1 MTTTPPNSGAGHSG
15 PPTPSPSLENPASG
29 AALLRR
35 LGLTAVLIAACAR
48 VVTSSDPLPGWSL
61 DPLTTVAP
69 QNGLGPAGSIL
80 LSSLS
85 FLGLTLI
92 LAAARRAR
100 ERTTAVLLALAAIGL
115 VPIAYHGWLGPT
127 ACVENATTGLA
138 WAGAIAGALAACIAC
153 RHAAE
158 RGLVI
163 ACLAGLAGPLVI
175 RAGIQV
181 YVEHPVLVADFEA
194 NREAFLAS
202 HGWRPDSAM
211 ARSFERRLSQP
222 DASAW
227 FAMSNVYASVMAGCV
242 AVFAAACLDAA
253 RARLWTT
260 GHRNDLYCV
269 AGVAAGLGCSLAGL
283 FIALP
288 AGGAIPK
295 GAAAAM
301 LLGLALLAIGVWWSS
316 RESSARLQE
325 RGAGFPARVL
335 RARLSNLL
343 GPALLAL
350 ALLAVL
356 LRGFVG
362 ERLGELSLLFRFY
375 YLEAALRIFADHPLW
390 GTGPDGFQSAYLLA
404 KNPLNPEEVSS
415 PHSVLFDYLSMLGI
429 WGLAW
434 GGMLVA
440 LAARAGT
447 ALLAHP
453 DGPLSPGLEQPP
465 KSPPPPASA
474 SPAPVGW
481 LIAVI
486 AISAAIS
493 FARETLPLAEAVPE
507 AYTLLLLDGLTKLA
521 VWALLWLGLAA
532 ALLPRGGGGLSPRLT
547 LGLAAGALAVLTHAQ
562 IDLTATDVSSSAWAL
577 LLLGAAAGSMPLACA
592 RRSTAQASEGA
603 AVGGRRVVGAC
614 AVACGG
620 LLTLATL
627 AAALP
632 IRAWQAELR
641 ETAVLAGES
650 TAFIQRAGALADNP
664 ADSLQAF
671 AADLAAATGRPAPDS
686 TERLDE
692 MLSAF
697 RLARGAEAADRLDAL
712 ARGRATPSRSVAHAA
727 VELRLALT
735 DLHRQLGLAPDPPA
749 TPAIDLA
756 AWAARRWPED
766 PRAWR
771 DLAQANRLAAQLGAG
786 GPEGDLDPLLRAAAL
801 DPLSPHL
808 AHQLA
813 ERFSELGQPEAAR
826 HWATIAVANHEF
838 RRLDP
843 LAGLSENQVRRL
855 RELLGNP

>member
-1 MTTTPPNSGAGHSG
+1 MKPVPRPNLS
-15 PPTPSPSLENPASG
+15 
-29 AALLRR
+29 ALLRR

-100 ERTTAVLLALAAIGL
+100 ERTPTVLLALAAIGL
-115 VPIAYHGWLGPT
+115 IPIAYHGWLGPT
-127 ACVENATTGLA
+127 ACVENTTTGLA

-181 YVEHPVLVADFEA
+181 YVEHPVLVADFES

-260 GHRNDLYCV
+260 GHRNDLYRV
-269 AGVAAGLGCSLAGL
+269 AGVAAGLGCSVAGL

-301 LLGLALLAIGVWWSS
+301 LLGLALLAIGLWSTS
-316 RESSARLQE
+316 PGTAAGLQH

-335 RARLSNLL
+335 RARWSNLL

-356 LRGFVG
+356 LRGLVG

-375 YLEAALRIFADHPLW
+375 YIEAALRIFAEHSLW
-390 GTGPDGFQSAYLLA
+390 GTGTDGFQSAYLLA

-415 PHSVLFDYLSMLGI
+415 PHSVLFDYLSMLGV

-434 GGMLVA
+434 GGLLVT
-440 LAARAGT
+440 LAARAGA

-453 DGPLSPGLEQPP
+453 DGPRSPSPEPPPKDPQPP
-465 KSPPPPASA
+465 VSPPPI
-474 SPAPVGW
+474 GW

-486 AISAAIS
+486 AVSAAIS

-507 AYTLLLLDGLTKLA
+507 AFALLLLDGLTKLA

-532 ALLPRGGGGLSPRLT
+532 ALLPRGGGGHSPRLT

-562 IDLTATDVSSSAWAL
+562 IELTATDVSSSAWAL

-592 RRSTAQASEGA
+592 RGSTALASEGA
-603 AVGGRRVVGAC
+603 AAVAGPRVVGAC
-614 AVACGG
+614 AVALGG

-627 AAALP
+627 AAAP
-632 IRAWQAELR
+632 PVRAWQAELR

-650 TAFIQRAGALADNP
+650 TAFIQRADALANDP

-671 AADLAAATGRPAPDS
+671 AADLAAATGQPAADS
-686 TERLDE
+686 AERLDE

-697 RLARGAEAADRLDAL
+697 RLARVAQAADRLDAL
-712 ARGRATPSRSVAHAA
+712 ARGRATPSRAVAHAA
-727 VELRLALT
+727 VDLRLALT
-735 DLHRQLGLAPDPPA
+735 DLHRQLGLSTNPPVTA
-749 TPAIDLA
+749 AIDLA
-756 AWAARRWPED
+756 AWAAERWPED

-771 DLAQANRLAAQLGAG
+771 DLAQANRLAAHLGAT
-786 GPEGDLDPLLRAAAL
+786 GPDGDLDPLLRAASL
-801 DPLSPHL
+801 DPLSPQL

-813 ERFSELGQPEAAR
+813 ERFSEVGHPEQAR
-826 HWATIAVANHEF
+826 RWASIAIANHEF

-843 LAGLSENQVRRL
+843 LAGLSENQVQRL

>member
-1 MTTTPPNSGAGHSG
+1 MKPVPRPNLS
-15 PPTPSPSLENPASG
+15 T
-29 AALLRR
+29 LLRR

-92 LAAARRAR
+92 LAAARRAH
-100 ERTTAVLLALAAIGL
+100 ERTPTVLLALAALGL
-115 VPIAYHGWLGPT
+115 IPVAYHGWLGPT
-127 ACVENATTGLA
+127 AGVENATTGLA
-138 WAGAIAGALAACIAC
+138 WAGAIAGALGACIAC

-181 YVEHPVLVADFEA
+181 YVEHPVVVEDFEA

-260 GHRNDLYCV
+260 GHRNDLYRL

-301 LLGLALLAIGVWWSS
+301 LLGLALFAIGMWQ
-316 RESSARLQE
+316 RGLGGAATTQD

-335 RARLSNLL
+335 RARLSNFL

-356 LRGFVG
+356 LRGLVG

-375 YLEAALRIFADHPLW
+375 YLEAALRIFAEHPLW

-415 PHSVLFDYLSMLGI
+415 PHSVLFDYLSTLGF

-434 GGMLVA
+434 GGLLVT
-440 LAARAGT
+440 LAARAGA
-447 ALLAHP
+447 ALLAHSDSP
-453 DGPLSPGLEQPP
+453 QGPSEASPPASG
-465 KSPPPPASA
+465 SPPPVA
-474 SPAPVGW
+474 W
-481 LIAVI
+481 LTAVI
-486 AISAAIS
+486 AVSAAVS
-493 FARETLPLAEAVPE
+493 FARETLPLAVAVPE
-507 AYTLLLLDGLTKLA
+507 ALTLLLLDGLTKLA

-532 ALLPRGGGGLSPRLT
+532 ALLPRDGGGHSPRLT

-562 IDLTATDVSSSAWAL
+562 IELTATDVSSSAWAL
-577 LLLGAAAGSMPLACA
+577 LLLGAAAGAVPLACA
-592 RRSTAQASEGA
+592 GGSTVQASEGA
-603 AVGGRRVVGAC
+603 GVRRPRAVGAC
-614 AVACGG
+614 AVAFGG

-627 AAALP
+627 AAAWP

-641 ETAVLAGES
+641 ETAALAGES
-650 TAFIQRAGALADNP
+650 TAFIQRAGALADDP
-664 ADSLQAF
+664 ADSLHAF

-686 TERLDE
+686 AERLDE

-697 RLARGAEAADRLDAL
+697 RLARVTEAADRLDTL
-712 ARGRATPSRSVAHAA
+712 ARGRSTPSRSVAHAA
-727 VELRLALT
+727 VDLRLALT
-735 DLHRQLGLAPDPPA
+735 GLHRQLGHDPNPPA
-749 TPAIDLA
+749 TAAIDLA
-756 AWAARRWPED
+756 DWAALRWPED

-771 DLAQANRLAAQLGAG
+771 DLAQSHRLATQLGAA
-786 GPEGDLDPLLRAAAL
+786 GPDGDLDPLLRAAAL
-801 DPLSPHL
+801 DPLSPQL

-826 HWATIAVANHEF
+826 RWASIAIANHEF

-843 LAGLSENQVRRL
+843 LAGLSENQVQRL